1 MSDRLG
7 IIREYVS
14 NHVGGLNLGD
24 DEDIFAT
31 GYVNSLFAVQLVMF
45 VETEFGVAVSGDDL
59 DIRNFRT
66 INHIDAFV
74 AGKLPVPAA

>member
-1 MSDRLG
+1 MSDRLDT
-7 IIREYVS
+7 IREFVG
-14 NHVGGLNLGD
+14 NHINGLNIGN

-45 VETEFGVAVSGDDL
+45 VENVFGVAVSGDDL

-74 AGKLPVPAA
+74 ANKLPVPAA